1 MRRESPADNL
11 PDKIFPQKFCSFEK
25 IWHTEDANYHKE
37 RWKNMFQMTK
47 ENAMNTLKNYSMLM
61 SRVREVVDEIGF
73 LDKEFDTL
81 DINKTNFTEDSV
93 HVVAYDGHYDIYDS
107 ISCKFPL
114 EFLFESV
121 EMHKDWYR
129 KKCEAEENKK
139 QAEKEEAEKEEE
151 LRLLKKL
158 KSKYEI
164 GASADD
170 EYGE

>member
-1 MRRESPADNL
+1 
-11 PDKIFPQKFCSFEK
+11 
-25 IWHTEDANYHKE
+25 
-37 RWKNMFQMTK
+37 MFQMTK

-114 EFLFESV
+114 ENLAVAFS
-121 EMHKDWYR
+121 
-129 KKCEAEENKK
+129 
-139 QAEKEEAEKEEE
+139 
-151 LRLLKKL
+151 
-158 KSKYEI
+158 
-164 GASADD
+164 
-170 EYGE
+170 

>member
-1 MRRESPADNL
+1 
-11 PDKIFPQKFCSFEK
+11 
-25 IWHTEDANYHKE
+25 
-37 RWKNMFQMTK
+37 MFQMTK

-129 KKCEAEENKK
+129 KKCRSRGKEKTGRKGRGRKRRRAEIAEET
-139 QAEKEEAEKEEE
+139 
-151 LRLLKKL
+151 
-158 KSKYEI
+158 EI
-164 GASADD
+164 
-170 EYGE
+170 EV